1 MLATEHLCWPPD
13 IYCGHWIDGQIL
25 ADGGTLGK
33 RKPWDSG
40 KFGWSRFDQDVVERV
55 QAATALCRLK
65 RVIPIPNRTI
75 FGAPCEGTV
84 SQRVRI
90 PPGKV
95 APAGSNRSSRG
106 DNEAAEASGV
116 EGHISDLANMQAVT

>member
-1 MLATEHLCWPPD
+1 MAPAQLLENTR
-13 IYCGHWIDGQIL
+13 L
-25 ADGGTLGK
+25 AD
-33 RKPWDSG
+33 RW
-40 KFGWSRFDQDVVERV
+40 
-55 QAATALCRLK
+55 
-65 RVIPIPNRTI
+65 RTI

-106 DNEAAEASGV
+106 GNEAAEASGV
-116 EGHISDLANMQAVT
+116 EGHVSDLASMQAVT